1 VISAT
6 ISFHR
11 SAFAGVFRAWA
22 LSLLAMVAICT
33 SGRASVVDVASST
46 TGWTA
51 IQYANSSPDPS
62 NDQQT
67 GSSEGDIVGNAAHP
81 SVYTTFGDGNTS
93 SLTDGTLAFRVRVGA
108 DASPAGFKAALFVGI
123 DANHDGALDL
133 FIGVNNSG
141 SADSVAIWNPG
152 AGLNISPNTTTIV
165 STPLVSYTPTAAN
178 YNWTVVSSTIDPT
191 VGAATDLDGGG
202 KPDYFL
208 TFSVPFADVVAQLSF
223 KGISGVDQNSAFS
236 YVISTATQANSL
248 NQDLNGVD
256 KNYDPAAIWSA
267 LGVVS
272 NQMTPAGLPVVPET
286 KTVLSVCVAIFV
298 ILSHDQFSRRRR
310 RRQRAGLST

>member
-1 VISAT
+1 M
-6 ISFHR
+6 R
-11 SAFAGVFRAWA
+11 LG
-22 LSLLAMVAICT
+22 LN
-33 SGRASVVDVASST
+33 ASVVDVTSPT

-81 SVYTTFGDGNTS
+81 SVYTTFGDGNTP
-93 SLTDGTLAFRVRVGA
+93 SLTDGAIAFRVRVGA

-123 DANHDGALDL
+123 DANNDGALDL
-133 FIGVNNSG
+133 FVGVNNSG

-152 AGLNISPNTTTIV
+152 AGLNVSPSTTTIV

-178 YNWTVVSSTIDPT
+178 YNWTQVSTTIDPT
-191 VGAATDLDGGG
+191 VGTATDLDGGG

-208 TFSVPFADVVAQLSF
+208 TFSVNFADVVTQLSA
-223 KGISGVDQNSAFS
+223 KGINGIDQNSAFS

-272 NQMTPAGLPVVPET
+272 NQMTPAGMPVVPET
-286 KTVLSVCVAIFV
+286 KTFFSLVAAVFT
-298 ILSHDQFSRRRR
+298 ILSHDQLRRHRR
-310 RRQRAGLST
+310 RRQ

>member
-1 VISAT
+1 VSPGT
-6 ISFHR
+6 TSFLGLELPALLRR
-11 SAFAGVFRAWA
+11 SVLALLAGVCA
-22 LSLLAMVAICT
+22 SIH
-33 SGRASVVDVASST
+33 ASVVDVSSPT

-81 SVYTTFGDGNTS
+81 SVYTSFGDGNTL
-93 SLTDGTLAFRVRVGA
+93 SLTDGTLAFRVRVG
-108 DASPAGFKAALFVGI
+108 DDSSPAGFKAALFVGI

-133 FIGVNNSG
+133 FVGVNNSG
-141 SADSVAIWNPG
+141 SSDSVAIWNPG

-165 STPLVSYTPTAAN
+165 STPLVSYTPTATN
-178 YNWTVVSSTIDPT
+178 YNWTVVSPTIDPT
-191 VGAATDLDGGG
+191 VGSATDLDGGG

-208 TFSVPFADVVAQLSF
+208 TFSVSFADVVTQLSA
-223 KGISGVDQNSAFS
+223 KGINGIDENSALS

-248 NQDLNGVD
+248 NQDLNGVG
-256 KNYDPAAIWSA
+256 KTFDPAAIWSV

-272 NQMTPAGLPVVPET
+272 NQMTPAGIAVVPET
-286 KTVLSVCVAIFV
+286 TTIFSLCVALLT
-298 ILSHDQFSRRRR
+298 ILSHDQFRRYRRRR
-310 RRQRAGLST
+310 R

>member
-1 VISAT
+1 VSSGTTFRVRFALPALVLLAT
-6 ISFHR
+6 
-11 SAFAGVFRAWA
+11 AGVRA
-22 LSLLAMVAICT
+22 SLH
-33 SGRASVVDVASST
+33 ASVVDVTSPT
-46 TGWTA
+46 TGWTV

-81 SVYTTFGDGNTS
+81 SVYTTFGDGNTP

-108 DASPAGFKAALFVGI
+108 DAPPAGFKTAFFVGI

-133 FIGVNNSG
+133 FVGVNNSG

-152 AGLNISPNTTTIV
+152 AGLNVSPNTTTIV

-178 YNWTVVSSTIDPT
+178 YNWTQVSTTIDPT
-191 VGAATDLDGGG
+191 VGTATDLDGGG

-208 TFSVPFADVVAQLSF
+208 TFSVNFADVVTQLSA
-223 KGISGVDQNSAFS
+223 KGINGIDQNSAFS

-256 KNYDPAAIWSA
+256 KNYDPAAIWSV

-286 KTVLSVCVAIFV
+286 KTFFSLCVAV
-298 ILSHDQFSRRRR
+298 LTILSHDQFRRHRR
-310 RRQRAGLST
+310 GRQ